1 MLYYFHFQKQH
12 VLRSTVRVPCYP
24 LAQKPSKSK
33 PTTMT
38 RQTDQAA
45 VDRTARTAER
55 ESQFRA
61 IISVLPYQVHECGH
75 CQYLVFYLTN
85 IYKSMYRLLESFA
98 SLSITS

>member
-1 MLYYFHFQKQH
+1 MLKFIDYNAILFSFPETT
-12 VLRSTVRVPCYP
+12 RPTITVRVPCYP
-24 LAQKPSKSK
+24 LAQKPNESK

-45 VDRTARTAER
+45 VDRTARTGGR

-75 CQYLVFYLTN
+75 CQYRILYLTN
-85 IYKSMYRLLESFA
+85 IY
-98 SLSITS
+98 